1 MEFLKT
7 GTFVVNSPTISA
19 HTNSCTSLAV
29 SLSKF
34 GIAILELF
42 VNILFDGFQKK
53 GLINILAVLLI
64 CVKRY

>member
-7 GTFVVNSPTISA
+7 GTFVVNSPIISA
-19 HTNSCTSLAV
+19 HTNPCTSFAV

-34 GIAILELF
+34 GIAILGLF
-42 VNILFDGFQKK
+42 VNILVNSFQTK